1 MSKIFECRSN
11 GTVQHPIVRN
21 SFKKGPVL
29 SREQIAFLLIWRLYY
44 VL

>member
-11 GTVQHPIVRN
+11 GNVQHAKVRN
-21 SFKKGPVL
+21 SFQKGPIP
-29 SREQIAFLLIWRLYY
+29 SREQIAFLLIRLLYY